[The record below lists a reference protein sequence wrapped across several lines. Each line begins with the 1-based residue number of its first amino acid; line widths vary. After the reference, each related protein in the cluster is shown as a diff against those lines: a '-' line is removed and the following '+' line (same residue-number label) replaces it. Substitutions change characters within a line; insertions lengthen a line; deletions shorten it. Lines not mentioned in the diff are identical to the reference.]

1 MQNTPTASFV
11 CKVVTF
17 ANKTNDKFVRQC
29 AVKNDGNPVT
39 FVHVVT
45 GRDLRIVLLQ
55 PCALLR
61 WQFEVYAHIA
71 AMFINQCEGFSRSV
85 VPHHRPVDVVKRI
98 VFIAKPEIQA
108 SRRCFFSCSHFPLWW
123 YRTISERHM
132 LRNRIQL
139 AKVCER

>member
-1 MQNTPTASFV
+1 MQNTPTASLV

-29 AVKNDGNPVT
+29 AVENDGNPMT

-45 GRDLRIVLLQ
+45 GRNLRIVLLQ
-55 PCALLR
+55 PRALLR

-71 AMFINQCEGFSRSV
+71 AMFINQCEGFTRSV

-98 VFIAKPEIQA
+98 VFVAKPEIQA
-108 SRRCFFSCSHFPLWW
+108 SRRCFFSCSHFPL
-123 YRTISERHM
+123 
-132 LRNRIQL
+132 
-139 AKVCER
+139 